1 MIASALQDGTPTVSG
16 QLVACPDC
24 DLLQHLPPV
33 PPYGKTVCCRC
44 GKLLA
49 VNKPGANERTLA
61 LAVGALIVFAI
72 ANAFPL
78 MGLAAAGR
86 QVSTTIIG
94 GAFVL
99 WQEGHPFT
107 AVLVGMCAIVAPGAY
122 IGIIIAILFTAR
134 RHDPVPG
141 WVGEL
146 LHWAEMAREWAMAE
160 VMMLGILVALVKIAD
175 LATVIVGVGM
185 FATGFLIVLIALIAT
200 NFNPD
205 QIWDR
210 VQWAGADAAPS
221 GNYLP
226 AANSRGGGK

>member
-1 MIASALQDGTPTVSG
+1 
-16 QLVACPDC
+16 
-24 DLLQHLPPV
+24 
-33 PPYGKTVCCRC
+33 
-44 GKLLA
+44 
-49 VNKPGANERTLA
+49 
-61 LAVGALIVFAI
+61 
-72 ANAFPL
+72 
-78 MGLAAAGR
+78 
-86 QVSTTIIG
+86 
-94 GAFVL
+94 
-99 WQEGHPFT
+99 
-107 AVLVGMCAIVAPGAY
+107 MCAIVAPGAY